1 MTGTAIGI
9 LGGSGLYHMEG
20 LEHIQETRVDTPFG
34 TPSDVILTGVLGGT
48 RVAFLA
54 RHGRG
59 HHLLPSE
66 IPYRANIHALKQL
79 GVRYLLSFSAVGS
92 LQEQIAPLDFVVPD
106 QYIDLTK
113 HRQSTFFGAGVVAH
127 VAMANPV
134 CKATSEVLTRAAA
147 SVLPGDRPRL
157 HRAGTYVCIEGP
169 QFSTLAES
177 NWYRSLGASV
187 IGMTNMPEAKLARE
201 AQMAYASLAMVTDY
215 DCWHPREPGVTAE
228 LAIANLAANSARA
241 QGVAREAIRL
251 LATERP
257 ASPAHAALRSG
268 LVTPM
273 DGIPDGFRP
282 TLEVLLR

>member
-1 MTGTAIGI
+1 KTNFMALDPPVRCSTPASAPWRHGGRTPSTPARITRHRSRPPGGRSAADVHCGAPTRTGNMTGTAIGI

-134 CKATSEVLTRAAA
+134 CEATSEVLTRAAA
-147 SVLPGDRPRL
+147 SVL
-157 HRAGTYVCIEGP
+157 
-169 QFSTLAES
+169 
-177 NWYRSLGASV
+177 
-187 IGMTNMPEAKLARE
+187 
-201 AQMAYASLAMVTDY
+201 
-215 DCWHPREPGVTAE
+215 
-228 LAIANLAANSARA
+228 
-241 QGVAREAIRL
+241 
-251 LATERP
+251 
-257 ASPAHAALRSG
+257 
-268 LVTPM
+268 
-273 DGIPDGFRP
+273 
-282 TLEVLLR
+282 